1 MKFTITRINRKK
13 KLMVSTKTIDSFLER
28 IAKDDAK
35 QSVAKFRMSVPLMEG
50 DYQYYKGIGE
60 WQHVYPAAEFCKDES
75 GNLIF
80 LKSNGLVMLHFINLM
95 TKQEKDAAKTAAS
108 LLPMTFAA
116 IEGADGR
123 SLIVLVSISNEEGKI
138 PTKEA
143 DAELLY
149 QSAYEQVKT
158 LYQSQVHATIK
169 PEKPSLESNFMLTL
183 DASPY
188 YNNKAVAMRI
198 ASNQF
203 AVATAPKSIDDL
215 KVYDDYEFLYR
226 KASEETMTEMN
237 KANISW
243 KNDND
248 RFLASLSAIA
258 SKLCVM
264 GLSEEETFVHIR
276 RNNWSKVAEEQLRQ
290 IVGTAY
296 DSHSKDKRMEKSA
309 SARKGRADILQMI
322 NYLESRY
329 QFRYNTVMK
338 YTEYRPNNSWIGDFK
353 PVDARVQKSMT
364 LAVQIADIHV
374 SIKDVRNFLESD
386 RIRNYSPIEFYLYDC
401 LGKWDGKDR
410 IRALA
415 RTVPTNNPHWEDWFY
430 TWFLGMVD
438 QWRGVYRK
446 QYGNSTMPLLISKQG
461 YNKSTFCRR
470 LIPSELSWGF
480 TDNMILSE
488 KRQVLQAMS
497 QFLLINLDEFNQISP
512 QVQQGFLKN
521 LLQLPTVKIKP
532 PYGSHVEEFPRLAS
546 FIATSNM
553 TDILSDPSG
562 NRRFLGVELTC
573 PIDVSVRLNY
583 EQLYAQAM
591 AALDNGEKSY
601 FDAEQTAL
609 IMQSN
614 QQFQQSSITKQCFM
628 ELFEPTMDEKRG
640 EYMTATA
647 IFDVLK
653 QKFGSS
659 LKITTLQKF
668 GRELMNI
675 DGINKKRTR
684 YGTEYLVI
692 RRDNTSN

>member
-1 MKFTITRINRKK
+1 MKFTITRINRQN

-35 QSVAKFRMSVPLMEG
+35 QSVARFRMSVPLMEG

-60 WQHVYPAAEFCKDES
+60 WQHVYPAAEFSKDES
-75 GNLIF
+75 GNLVF
-80 LKSNGLVMLHFINLM
+80 QKSNGLVILHFINLM

-123 SLIVLVSISNEEGKI
+123 SLIVLVNISNEEGKI
-138 PTKEA
+138 PTKEEEA
-143 DAELLY
+143 DLLY

-158 LYQSQVHATIK
+158 LYQAQVHATIK
-169 PEKPSLESNFMLTL
+169 PEKPSLESNFMLTM

-215 KVYDDYEFLYR
+215 KAYDDYEFLYR
-226 KASEETMTEMN
+226 KASEETMTEMK

-243 KNDND
+243 KSDND

-296 DSHSKDKRMEKSA
+296 DSHSKDKRIEKSA

-386 RIRNYSPIEFYLYDC
+386 RIRNYSPIESYLYDC

-415 RTVPTNNPHWEDWFY
+415 RTVPTNNPYWEDWFY

-438 QWRGVYRK
+438 QWRGMYRR

-470 LIPSELSWGF
+470 LIPTELSWGF

-532 PYGSHVEEFPRLAS
+532 PYGSHVQEFPRLAS

-562 NRRFLGVELTC
+562 NRRFLGVELTG
-573 PIDVSVRLNY
+573 PIDVSGRLNY

-591 AALDNGEKSY
+591 QALERGEKSY
-601 FDAEQTAL
+601 FDAKETAI
-609 IMQSN
+609 IMQHN
-614 QQFQQSSITKQCFM
+614 RQFEQISPIKQCF
-628 ELFEPTMDEKRG
+628 LQVFEPASTPENG
-640 EYMTATA
+640 EFLMAAA
-647 IFDVLK
+647 IFDILK

-659 LKITTLQKF
+659 LQVSSIQKL
-668 GRELMNI
+668 GRELQNI
-675 DGINKKRTR
+675 EGLKNRRTR
-684 YGTEYLVI
+684 FGTEYLVVKK
-692 RRDNTSN
+692 